1 MFVDISDYKSALAV
15 ENMLTPYKKGRLAQ
29 DKKTRLPKEKITP
42 EICMEVLQ
50 STNYARNIKDML
62 LCIAELP
69 HREQAAFRDVV
80 LAAFSNREQPNDVLV
95 LGKKLAVANGF
106 EEALSAAIY
115 PQDGEFLLSG
125 PKRALAFYAEGGHL
139 SDRDFSEID
148 KLVYTGDDGLYFGH
162 TFAPKDDDYA
172 QPVVLPGEIEAPNC
186 PFVNFGDE
194 SFCDGEKMRKITLA
208 KGASVYMKGMY
219 QLPSQL
225 DVESVDKIVVS
236 DRRMERYQGWKY
248 KPDALY
254 YETKLESF
262 SGVVDFSGFG
272 GIDISSCDFEP
283 NTQIKLREGAKIH
296 IHCQPSAFLPD
307 NLDVSASPEVALAVD
322 DLSNLDKLRFQKDAW
337 VALRGVKKFPPHIDF
352 SECAEV
358 RLASC
363 NVADLS
369 QLKFKNG
376 AKVRLEF
383 VDGMVPAD
391 FDVSEC
397 DEVELVA
404 ADVSRVQ
411 SLRFKN
417 GAKVK
422 LVRLHYLPA
431 DFDVSECDEV
441 DIDAS
446 NVSQLKNLR
455 FKNGAK
461 VKLTDIRLLPAYSEC
476 SNLLPENLDFSQC
489 DEVDLS
495 GIDFSQCDEVDLSGT
510 NLSDLK
516 NLHFKKGAKVKLC
529 NAANLPPNIDFS
541 QCAEVDLSGCD
552 LKDQSQMKFADGA
565 KVVFTKATNLHGDG
579 DFSNCDAVN
588 LERVDLK
595 DLNALKFKS
604 GARVILTAAQNIPLN
619 ADFSNCSFFSAQYCD
634 LKNLPCI
641 RFADG
646 AEVDLSR
653 TNSLP
658 EIVDVSACRKVDLT
672 SANERNTQKIIFKD
686 AQQLEQSNIRLSSSQ
701 QFRAV
706 ILEKLSE
713 SERNSLLSQVRVAE
727 KLNRQNAQNQQADMG
742 NASEKS
748 NLGGLNKLWNKM
760 FGRGGK

>member
-1 MFVDISDYKSALAV
+1 MFVDITDLKSALAV
-15 ENMLTPYKKGRLAQ
+15 ENILMPYKKGRLSS
-29 DKKTRLPKEKITP
+29 DKKMRLPKEKITP
-42 EICMEVLQ
+42 RACLEVLR
-50 STNYARNIKDML
+50 STNYSRNIKDML
-62 LCIAELP
+62 LCIKELP
-69 HREQAAFRDVV
+69 LAEQAQFKEVV
-80 LAAFSNREQPNDVLV
+80 LAVFVAREQPAEIVE
-95 LGKKLAVANGF
+95 LGKELARSSGF
-106 EEALSAAIY
+106 ETKFNEAENGVYTFYLASA
-115 PQDGEFLLSG
+115 PQRSIVFKTD
-125 PKRALAFYAEGGHL
+125 EGNLFGM
-139 SDRDFSEID
+139 DFSSYD
-148 KLVYTGDDGLYFGH
+148 KLICESEGTLYLGSNSD
-162 TFAPKDDDYA
+162 PDSDDYTP
-172 QPVVLPGEIEAPNC
+172 PVTLPPVIEAPKC
-186 PFVNFGDE
+186 PVVNFCGE
-194 SFCDGEKMRKITLA
+194 NSCDGTKLRKLILA
-208 KGASVYMKGMY
+208 KDGDVYMQGVY
-219 QLPSQL
+219 PLPEQLEIS
-225 DVESVDKIVVS
+225 DCKKIVVG
-236 DRRMERYQGWKY
+236 ERDMALYQKWKY
-248 KPDALY
+248 RPDALFY
-254 YETKLESF
+254 RSSIDNF

-337 VALRGVKKFPPHIDF
+337 VALKGVKKFPPHIDF

-441 DIDAS
+441 ELDAS
-446 NVSQLKNLR
+446 DLSRVKNLR

-461 VKLTDIRLLPAYSEC
+461 VKLLNIKQ
-476 SNLLPENLDFSQC
+476 LPENLDFSQC

-495 GIDFSQCDEVDLSGT
+495 GTDLR
-510 NLSDLK
+510 NLKSIR
-516 NLHFKKGAKVKLC
+516 FKKGAKVKLC

-541 QCAEVDLSGCD
+541 QCAEVNLICCD

-565 KVVFTKATNLHGDG
+565 KVKLTKATNLHGNG

-588 LERVDLK
+588 LERVELK
-595 DLNALKFKS
+595 DLEGLKFKA
-604 GARVILTAAQNIPLN
+604 GARVILNVAQNIPLN
-619 ADFSNCSFFSAQYCD
+619 ADFSNCAFLSAQYCE
-634 LKNLPCI
+634 LKNLSCI
-641 RFADG
+641 RFAEG

-672 SANERNTQKIIFKD
+672 SANEKYTQKFIFKD

-701 QFRAV
+701 KFKAV

-713 SERNSLLSQVRVAE
+713 NERKALLSQLHVSE
-727 KLNRQNAQNQQADMG
+727 KLNRQNAQNQQADAAG
-742 NASEKS
+742 SEKDKRVGWG
-748 NLGGLNKLWNKM
+748 NLWNKL
-760 FGRGGK
+760 FGNDGK

>member
-1 MFVDISDYKSALAV
+1 MFVDIENFKGAVAV
-15 ENMLTPYKKGRLAQ
+15 ENMLTPYKKGRLAD
-29 DKKTRLPKEKITP
+29 DKKSRLSKEKITP
-42 EICMEVLQ
+42 RACLEVLR

-62 LCIAELP
+62 LCIKELP
-69 HREQAAFRDVV
+69 LAEQAQFKEVV
-80 LAAFSNREQPNDVLV
+80 LAVFVAREQPAEIVE
-95 LGKKLAVANGF
+95 LGKELA
-106 EEALSAAIY
+106 
-115 PQDGEFLLSG
+115 
-125 PKRALAFYAEGGHL
+125 RL
-139 SDRDFSEID
+139 SDYEDKFSEAENGVHTFYLASAPQRSSVFKTDEGNLFGMDFASYD
-148 KLVYTGDDGLYFGH
+148 KLICKTESTLYLGGNSD
-162 TFAPKDDDYA
+162 PDSDDYTPPVTLPPVIEA
-172 QPVVLPGEIEAPNC
+172 SKCPVVNFCGEN
-186 PFVNFGDE
+186 
-194 SFCDGEKMRKITLA
+194 SCDGTKLRKLILA
-208 KGASVYMKGMY
+208 KDGDVYMQGVY
-219 QLPSQL
+219 PLPEQLEIS
-225 DVESVDKIVVS
+225 DCKKIVVG
-236 DRRMERYQGWKY
+236 ERDMALYQKWKY
-248 KPDALY
+248 RPDALFY
-254 YETKLESF
+254 RSSIDNF

-376 AKVRLEF
+376 ATVRLEF

-495 GIDFSQCDEVDLSGT
+495 GT

-529 NAANLPPNIDFS
+529 RATDLPPDIDFS
-541 QCAEVDLSGCD
+541 PCAEVDLSGCD
-552 LKDQSQMKFADGA
+552 LKNQSQMKFADGA

-653 TNSLP
+653 TNGLP
-658 EIVDVSACRKVDLT
+658 ELVDVSACQKIDLT
-672 SANERNTQKIIFKD
+672 SANEKYTRKIIFKD
-686 AQQLEQSNIRLSSSQ
+686 TSQLEQSNIRLASSQ

-727 KLNRQNAQNQQADMG
+727 KLNRQKTQNSQNSQADMG
-742 NASEKS
+742 DDSEKS

>member
-15 ENMLTPYKKGRLAQ
+15 ENMLTPYKKGRLSP
-29 DKKTRLPKEKITP
+29 DKKSRLPKEPITP
-42 EICMEVLQ
+42 DICMEVLR

-62 LCIAELP
+62 LCIKELP
-69 HREQAAFRDVV
+69 LSEQAQFKEVV
-80 LAAFSNREQPNDVLV
+80 LAAFVAREQPAEIVE
-95 LGKKLAVANGF
+95 LGKELA
-106 EEALSAAIY
+106 
-115 PQDGEFLLSG
+115 
-125 PKRALAFYAEGGHL
+125 RL
-139 SDRDFSEID
+139 SDYEDKFSEAENGVHTFYLASAPQRSSVFKTDEGNLFGMDFASYD
-148 KLVYTGDDGLYFGH
+148 KLICKTESTLYLGGNSD
-162 TFAPKDDDYA
+162 PDSDDYTPPVTLPPVIEA
-172 QPVVLPGEIEAPNC
+172 SKCPVVNFCGEN
-186 PFVNFGDE
+186 
-194 SFCDGEKMRKITLA
+194 SCDGTKLRKLILA
-208 KGASVYMKGMY
+208 KDGDVYMQGVY
-219 QLPSQL
+219 PLPEQLEIS
-225 DVESVDKIVVS
+225 DCKKIVVG
-236 DRRMERYQGWKY
+236 ERDMALYQKWKY
-248 KPDALY
+248 RPDALFY
-254 YETKLESF
+254 RSSIDNF

-376 AKVRLEF
+376 ATVKLSY
-383 VDGMVPAD
+383 VDGQV
-391 FDVSEC
+391 
-397 DEVELVA
+397 
-404 ADVSRVQ
+404 
-411 SLRFKN
+411 
-417 GAKVK
+417 
-422 LVRLHYLPA
+422 PA

-495 GIDFSQCDEVDLSGT
+495 GT

-529 NAANLPPNIDFS
+529 RATDLPPDIDFS
-541 QCAEVDLSGCD
+541 PCAEVDLSGCD
-552 LKDQSQMKFADGA
+552 LKNQSQMKFADGA

-653 TNSLP
+653 TNGLP
-658 EIVDVSACRKVDLT
+658 ELVDVSACQKIDLT
-672 SANERNTQKIIFKD
+672 SANEKYTRKIIFKD
-686 AQQLEQSNIRLSSSQ
+686 TSQLEQSNIRLASSQ

-727 KLNRQNAQNQQADMG
+727 KLNRQKTQNQQADMG

-760 FGRGGK
+760 FGRDGK

>member
-1 MFVDISDYKSALAV
+1 MFVDIENFKGAVAV
-15 ENMLTPYKKGRLAQ
+15 ENMLTPYKKGRLAD
-29 DKKTRLPKEKITP
+29 DKKSRLSKEKITP
-42 EICMEVLQ
+42 RACLEVLR

-62 LCIAELP
+62 LCIKELP
-69 HREQAAFRDVV
+69 LAEQAQFKEVV
-80 LAAFSNREQPNDVLV
+80 LAVFVAREQPAEIVE
-95 LGKKLAVANGF
+95 LGKELA
-106 EEALSAAIY
+106 
-115 PQDGEFLLSG
+115 
-125 PKRALAFYAEGGHL
+125 RL
-139 SDRDFSEID
+139 SDYEDKFSEAENGVHTFYLASAPQRSSVFKTDEGNLFGMDFASYD
-148 KLVYTGDDGLYFGH
+148 KLICKTESTLYLGGNSD
-162 TFAPKDDDYA
+162 PDSDDYTPPVTLPPVIEA
-172 QPVVLPGEIEAPNC
+172 SKCPVVNFCGEN
-186 PFVNFGDE
+186 
-194 SFCDGEKMRKITLA
+194 SCDGTKLRKLILA
-208 KGASVYMKGMY
+208 KDGDVYMQGVY
-219 QLPSQL
+219 PLPEQLEIS
-225 DVESVDKIVVS
+225 DCKKIVVG
-236 DRRMERYQGWKY
+236 ERDMALYQKWKY
-248 KPDALY
+248 RPDALFY
-254 YETKLESF
+254 RSSIDNF

-376 AKVRLEF
+376 ATVKLSY
-383 VDGMVPAD
+383 VDGQVPAD

-495 GIDFSQCDEVDLSGT
+495 GT

-529 NAANLPPNIDFS
+529 RATDLPPDIDFS
-541 QCAEVDLSGCD
+541 PCAEVDLSGCD
-552 LKDQSQMKFADGA
+552 LKNQSQMKFADGA

-653 TNSLP
+653 TNGLP
-658 EIVDVSACRKVDLT
+658 ELVDVSACQKIDLT
-672 SANERNTQKIIFKD
+672 SANEKYTRKIIFKD
-686 AQQLEQSNIRLSSSQ
+686 TSQLEQSNIRLASSQ

-727 KLNRQNAQNQQADMG
+727 KLNRQKTQNSQNSQADMG
-742 NASEKS
+742 DDSEKS

>member
-1 MFVDISDYKSALAV
+1 MFVDITDLKSALAV
-15 ENMLTPYKKGRLAQ
+15 ENILMPYKKGRLSS
-29 DKKTRLPKEKITP
+29 DKKMRLPKEKITP
-42 EICMEVLQ
+42 QVCMDVLR
-50 STNYARNIKDML
+50 STNYARNIRDML
-62 LCIAELP
+62 LCIKELP
-69 HREQAAFRDVV
+69 LSEQAQFKEVV
-80 LAAFSNREQPNDVLV
+80 LAVFVAREQPAEIVE
-95 LGKKLAVANGF
+95 LGKELARLSDYEDKFSEAENGVYTFYLASAPQRSSVFKTDEGNLFGTDFSSYDKLICESEGTLYLGSNSDPDSDDYTPPVTLPPVI
-106 EEALSAAIY
+106 EAPKCSVVNFGEDRCC
-115 PQDGEFLLSG
+115 DGTKLRKLI
-125 PKRALAFYAEGGHL
+125 LAEGG
-139 SDRDFSEID
+139 D
-148 KLVYTGDDGLYFGH
+148 
-162 TFAPKDDDYA
+162 
-172 QPVVLPGEIEAPNC
+172 
-186 PFVNFGDE
+186 
-194 SFCDGEKMRKITLA
+194 
-208 KGASVYMKGMY
+208 VYMQGVNPLPK
-219 QLPSQL
+219 QLEIS
-225 DVESVDKIVVS
+225 DCKKIVVG
-236 DRRMERYQGWKY
+236 ERDMALYQNWKY
-248 KPDALY
+248 RPDALFY
-254 YETKLESF
+254 RSSIETF
-262 SGVVDFSGFG
+262 SGLVDFSGFG

-296 IHCQPSAFLPD
+296 IHCQPSSFLPD

-337 VALRGVKKFPPHIDF
+337 VALRGVKKFPPNIDF
-352 SECAEV
+352 SDCAEV

-446 NVSQLKNLR
+446 NVSQVKNLR

-495 GIDFSQCDEVDLSGT
+495 GT

-516 NLHFKKGAKVKLC
+516 NIRFKKGAKVKLC
-529 NAANLPPNIDFS
+529 KATDLPHDIDFS

-565 KVVFTKATNLHGDG
+565 KVVLTKATNLHGNV
-579 DFSNCDAVN
+579 DFSNCDVVN
-588 LERVDLK
+588 LERVELK
-595 DLNALKFKS
+595 DLEGLKFKA
-604 GARVILTAAQNIPLN
+604 GARVILNVAQNIPLN
-619 ADFSNCSFFSAQYCD
+619 ADFSNCAFLSAQYCE
-634 LKNLPCI
+634 LKNLSCI
-641 RFADG
+641 RFAEG

-653 TNSLP
+653 TNGLP

-672 SANERNTQKIIFKD
+672 SANEKYTQKFIFKD

-701 QFRAV
+701 KFKAV

-713 SERNSLLSQVRVAE
+713 NERKALLSQLRVSE
-727 KLNRQNAQNQQADMG
+727 KLNRQNAQNQQADAAG
-742 NASEKS
+742 SEKDKRVGWG
-748 NLGGLNKLWNKM
+748 NLWNKL
-760 FGRGGK
+760 FGNDGK

>member
-15 ENMLTPYKKGRLAQ
+15 ENMLTPYKKGRLAP

-42 EICMEVLQ
+42 RACLEVLR

-62 LCIAELP
+62 LCIKELP
-69 HREQAAFRDVV
+69 LAEQAQFKEVV
-80 LAAFSNREQPNDVLV
+80 LAVFVAREQPAEIVE
-95 LGKKLAVANGF
+95 LGKELA
-106 EEALSAAIY
+106 
-115 PQDGEFLLSG
+115 
-125 PKRALAFYAEGGHL
+125 RL
-139 SDRDFSEID
+139 SDYEDKFSEAENGVHTFYLASAPQRSIVFKTDEGNLFGMDFASYD
-148 KLVYTGDDGLYFGH
+148 KLICKTESTLYLGSNSD
-162 TFAPKDDDYA
+162 PDSDDYTP
-172 QPVVLPGEIEAPNC
+172 PVTLPPVIEAPKC
-186 PFVNFGDE
+186 PVVNFCGE
-194 SFCDGEKMRKITLA
+194 NSCDGTKLQKLILA
-208 KGASVYMKGMY
+208 KDGEVYMQGVYPLPK
-219 QLPSQL
+219 QLEIS
-225 DVESVDKIVVS
+225 DCEKIVVG
-236 DRRMERYQGWKY
+236 ERDMALYQNWKY
-248 KPDALY
+248 RPDALFY
-254 YETKLESF
+254 RSSIDNF
-262 SGVVDFSGFG
+262 SGLVDFSGFG

-307 NLDVSASPEVALAVD
+307 NLDVSASPEVALRVD
-322 DLSNLDKLRFQKDAW
+322 DLSNLDKLQFQKDAW
-337 VALRGVKKFPPHIDF
+337 VALRGVKKFPPHLDF

-358 RLASC
+358 RLSSC

-369 QLKFKNG
+369 HLKFKSG
-376 AKVRLEF
+376 ATVKLSY
-383 VDGMVPAD
+383 VDGQVPAD

-411 SLRFKN
+411 SMRFKN

-422 LVRLHYLPA
+422 LVRIHYLPA
-431 DFDVSECDEV
+431 DFDVFECDEV

-461 VKLTDIRLLPAYSEC
+461 VKLLSIKQ
-476 SNLLPENLDFSQC
+476 LPENL
-489 DEVDLS
+489 
-495 GIDFSQCDEVDLSGT
+495 DFSQCDEVDLSGT

-529 NAANLPPNIDFS
+529 RATYLPSDIDFS
-541 QCAEVDLSGCD
+541 PCAEVDLSGCD

-565 KVVFTKATNLHGDG
+565 KVILTKATNLHGDG

-604 GARVILTAAQNIPLN
+604 SARVILTAAQNIPLN

-653 TNSLP
+653 TNGLP
-658 EIVDVSACRKVDLT
+658 ELVDVSACQKIDLT